1 METVNPIKEENLKLI
16 RHIMRQERSATK
28 SRLAELSGLSV
39 VTVQS
44 LTGTLLAT
52 EEIEEDSIVQ
62 PQLGRPALSYRFN
75 PGVKLA
81 LVIYMCEKNTKDTAT
96 FLVCDL
102 YGSCLE
108 RREESFAKISLDSFN
123 PVIESLL
130 AGHPRIK
137 IIAFGMPVE
146 EIRGRIVVS
155 DYESLLHI
163 DFASYIKDR
172 YSVDVFVENDI
183 NAATYGYCR
192 RNQLMENT
200 SAAGIYMPA
209 KYPPGAGICQ
219 NGQIMKGRNG
229 LAGEIKYLPF
239 DVNWETFTYN
249 QEEVE
254 NFLIKA
260 VKVFMC
266 IYNPDRIILFCEQIS
281 QDFAAKL
288 QKSCLSNVESIMFPD
303 IDIKTD
309 LEEDFEEGMISLALN
324 KIL

>member
-1 METVNPIKEENLKLI
+1 MESVNPIKEENLKLI
-16 RHIMRQERSATK
+16 RRIIRQERSATK

-44 LTGTLLAT
+44 LTSTLLASD
-52 EEIEEDSIVQ
+52 EIKEDRIVQ
-62 PQLGRPALSYRFN
+62 PQLGRPALSYCFN
-75 PGVKLA
+75 PRVKLA
-81 LVIYMCEKNTKDTAT
+81 LVIYMREIDTKDTAT

-102 YGSCLE
+102 YGACLE
-108 RREESFAKISLDSFN
+108 RREQSFIAIALDSFN

-130 AGHPRIK
+130 AGYPNIK

-155 DYESLLHI
+155 DYEVLLHI
-163 DFASYIKDR
+163 NFASYIKDR
-172 YSVDVFVENDI
+172 FSVEVFVENDI
-183 NAATYGYCR
+183 NAATYGYCK

-219 NGQIMKGRNG
+219 NGEIMKGRNG

-239 DVNWETFTYN
+239 DLNWETFTYN
-249 QEEVE
+249 QEAIED
-254 NFLIKA
+254 FLIKA

-266 IYNPDRIILFCEQIS
+266 IYNPDRIILFCERIS
-281 QDFAAKL
+281 QDFVAKL
-288 QKSCLSNVESIMFPD
+288 QQSCLSNIEKIMFAD
-303 IDIKTD
+303 IDIKKD
-309 LEEDFEEGMISLALN
+309 LEEDFEEGMICLAIN
-324 KIL
+324 RIL